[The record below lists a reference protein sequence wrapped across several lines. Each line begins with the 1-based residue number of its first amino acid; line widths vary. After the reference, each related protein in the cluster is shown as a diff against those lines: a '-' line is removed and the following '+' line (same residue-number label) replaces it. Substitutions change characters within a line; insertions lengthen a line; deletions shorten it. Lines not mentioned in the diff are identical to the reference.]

1 MNRRI
6 ALSLAA
12 LILALPLP
20 ALAQAGDKDLRAQT
34 TKMSRAWQT
43 TYNAGDA
50 AALTALYTSD
60 AKVMAPRA
68 EPASSA
74 AAIQKFFAVDIA
86 SGAKN
91 TLTPDEVVGSGD
103 VAVEAG
109 GWVAQDANGKHLD
122 HGTYMTL
129 YKKVNGAWKI
139 YRDTWN
145 SSMDMKM

>member
-6 ALSLAA
+6 AVGLAA

-20 ALAQAGDKDLRAQT
+20 VLAQAGDKDLRAQIA
-34 TKMSRAWQT
+34 KMSEAWQT

-60 AKVMAPRA
+60 AKVMAPGA
-68 EPASSA
+68 EPVSGA
-74 AAIQKFFAVDIA
+74 AAIQKFFAADIA
-86 SGAKN
+86 NGAKN
-91 TLTPDEVVGSGD
+91 ILTPEDVVGSGD
-103 VAVEAG
+103 VAVETG
-109 GWVAQDANGKHLD
+109 GWVAQDASGKHLD
-122 HGTYMTL
+122 HGTFMTL

-145 SSMDMKM
+145 SSMTMKM